1 MNLKL
6 KNPFQDKIE
15 LFLVSGIFVF
25 AFILRAW
32 GYEFGLPILYNG
44 DEGQV
49 IQRAIRF
56 GSGDLNPHN
65 FIYPSLYMYLLFF
78 AYGAYFLIGSLF
90 GTFSSL
96 AEFKGAYFI
105 DPSMFYIIG
114 RLLSAAAGALTI
126 VFVYLIGKR
135 AYNRATGVVAALF
148 LSVEYLHVRFSH
160 LAKPDTM
167 MACLAVIALYYAYKI
182 YEEGQWTDYLLSG
195 AFTGLAISAKY
206 NANFVVLAI
215 LSAHVLRTYQGRFA
229 NLKNDFKLLFMSFAS
244 VGIFFIIGSPFAL
257 LDAKTFLHDLQFQS
271 LAITQQQSFVDFL
284 LTILKY
290 CREMFLPS
298 DWGLSSEVFGFFILL
313 GLGFFLIRPEKKDFV
328 FLPLLIVHFLF
339 FTYKTSSSF
348 LKPHYL
354 LPILALFYLLGAK
367 AFVMLIHKIKVSPAR
382 QSALVYAAS
391 ALLVF
396 SPLKDVISSNY
407 ERTLPDTGNLARQW
421 VETNLP
427 ADSKILFAGAHH
439 LGLKENRESL
449 IANRASDT
457 RRASEEK
464 LKALLSYSGKRYCVS
479 YLYHGWAFM
488 TDDKTELVDHVPSGV
503 QLVDKQKLSLN
514 YWKNADYQY
523 VIVFG
528 AQDEKGY
535 PDEAKYPH
543 FRAFFD
549 ELFAQATMIE
559 EFLPVASSQ
568 SGLPVRIYRLAD
580 GKAGS

>member
-6 KNPFQDKIE
+6 TKLYQDKTKV
-15 LFLVSGIFVF
+15 FLALGIFVF

-32 GYEFGLPILYNG
+32 GYEYGLPILYNG
-44 DEGQV
+44 DEGQL

-65 FIYPSLYMYLLFF
+65 FIYPSLFMYLLFF
-78 AYGAYFLIGSLF
+78 CYGGYFLIGSLF
-90 GTFSSL
+90 GAFSSL
-96 AEFKGAYFI
+96 GEFRSAYFI

-148 LSVEYLHVRFSH
+148 LSVEYLHIRFSH
-160 LAKPDTM
+160 LAKPDAA

-182 YEEGQWTDYLLSG
+182 YEEGKWSNYLLAG
-195 AFTGLAISAKY
+195 AFTGLAISMKY
-206 NANFVVLAI
+206 NANFVVLTI
-215 LSAHVLRTYQGRFA
+215 LSAHVLRTYQSRLGD
-229 NLKNDFKLLFMSFAS
+229 LKNDFKLLFMSFAS
-244 VGIFFIIGSPFAL
+244 VGIFFVIGSPFTL
-257 LDAKTFLHDLQFQS
+257 LDAKTFIRDLQFQS
-271 LAITQQQSFVDFL
+271 LAITQQQSILDFL
-284 LTILKY
+284 STILKY
-290 CREMFLPS
+290 CRELFLPS
-298 DWGLSSEVFGFFILL
+298 HWSLSGEFFGFFILL
-313 GLGFFLIRPEKKDFV
+313 GLGIFLIRPEKKDLV
-328 FLPLLIVHFLF
+328 FLPFLIMHFLF

-354 LPILALFYLLGAK
+354 LPILPVFYLFGAK
-367 AFVMLIHKIKVSPAR
+367 AFVMVIHKVKISPAR
-382 QSALVYAAS
+382 QSAIVYAAS
-391 ALLVF
+391 AVLVF
-396 SPLKDVISSNY
+396 SPLKDVMISNY
-407 ERTLPDTGNLARQW
+407 ERTLPDTGNLAREW

-439 LGLKENRESL
+439 LGLKENKESL
-449 IANRASDT
+449 IANHASDT
-457 RRASEEK
+457 RKATEEK
-464 LKALLSYSGKRYCVS
+464 LKALISYSGKRYWAS

-488 TDDKTELVDHVPSGV
+488 TDDKTELVDHVPEGV
-503 QLVDKQKLSLN
+503 QLLDKQKLSLD

-528 AQDEKGY
+528 AQDERGY

-549 ELFAQATMIE
+549 ELFSEAKMIE
-559 EFLPVASSQ
+559 EFIPVASIQ
-568 SGLPVRIYRLAD
+568 SGLPVRIYQLAG
-580 GKAGS
+580 GKGGS